1 MIYDVRIYDL
11 KHGKVNEYMDAVR
24 EVGLPLRKSY
34 GVELTGWFYTIIG
47 PITQVIHIWA
57 YESLAHMEEAKG
69 KVEADPRWTGEYLP
83 RVQPLLVNAKDQIMK
98 AADFAPQ
105 P

>member
-1 MIYDVRIYDL
+1 MIYDVRTYDL

-24 EVGLPLRKSY
+24 EIALPLRQSY
-34 GVELTGWFYTIIG
+34 GVELAGWFYTIIG

-57 YESLAHMEEAKG
+57 YKSLAHMEEIKAK
-69 KVEADPRWTGEYLP
+69 VDSDPRWTGEYLP
-83 RVQPLLVNAKDQIMK
+83 RVQPLLVNARDQIMK

-105 P
+105 E

>member
-1 MIYDVRIYDL
+1 MIYDVRTYDL

-24 EVGLPLRKSY
+24 EVALPLRNEY
-34 GVELTGWFYTIIG
+34 GVELAGWFYTIIG

-57 YESLAHMEEAKG
+57 YDSLAHMEEVKG
-69 KVEADPRWTGEYLP
+69 RVEADPRWSEEYLP
-83 RVQPLLVNAKDQIMK
+83 RVQPLLVNARDQIMK

-105 P
+105 A

>member
-1 MIYDVRIYDL
+1 MVYDVRIYDL

-34 GVELTGWFYTIIG
+34 GVELTGWVYTIIG

-57 YESLAHMEEAKG
+57 
-69 KVEADPRWTGEYLP
+69 
-83 RVQPLLVNAKDQIMK
+83 
-98 AADFAPQ
+98 
-105 P
+105 

>member
-1 MIYDVRIYDL
+1 MKL
-11 KHGKVNEYMDAVR
+11 A
-24 EVGLPLRKSY
+24 
-34 GVELTGWFYTIIG
+34 GWFYTIIG

-69 KVEADPRWTGEYLP
+69 NVEADPRWAAEYLP
-83 RVQPLLVNAKDQIMK
+83 RVQPLLVSARDQIMK